1 MNFRDLKAN
10 EIDVRVGQVGDD
22 YCTLLLYKDARVDMD
37 ILDETVG
44 VENWQR
50 KHYEV
55 KDNMYCSVGINTNAP
70 IESKEPRWV
79 WKDDCGTESN
89 TEKEKGEASD
99 SFKRACVNWGI
110 GRELYTSPLIRISC
124 KTKDK
129 KVVDLTNFVVSDI
142 VIENKTIT
150 GLQIKA
156 YSKENRTTD
165 IVFTYGKCK
174 GEKKDT
180 KQPTTTTK
188 KVEQTTPFPEVKK
201 EQTMTLEEAKA
212 YGFTSNG
219 KDYYVGTMTDEQ
231 LLALKDYTKMPKL
244 CEAVNLELADRAKKR
259 NG

>member
-10 EIDVRVGQVGDD
+10 EIDVRVGQVGDG

-44 VENWQR
+44 SLGWQR
-50 KHYEV
+50 EHYEC
-55 KDNMYCSVGINTNAP
+55 KGNLFCRVGIYCVDNG
-70 IESKEPRWV
+70 WV
-79 WKDDCGTESN
+79 WKSDCGTESN

-110 GRELYTSPLIRISC
+110 GRELYTAPRISVNC

-142 VIENKTIT
+142 VIEDKTIT

-174 GEKKDT
+174 GK
-180 KQPTTTTK
+180 
-188 KVEQTTPFPEVKK
+188 
-201 EQTMTLEEAKA
+201 MTLEEAKA

-219 KDYYVGTMTDEQ
+219 KEYYVGTMSDEQ
-231 LLALKDYTKMPKL
+231 LLSLKDYTKMPKL
-244 CEAVNLELADRAKKR
+244 CEAVNLELADRAKGTQWLKVK
-259 NG
+259 